1 MNGFLKQTA
10 STLLQREGELKGVKV
25 ILPNRRAGLFFNKYL
40 GQLATKPIWMPRVLT
55 IEDLF
60 YEMGRKRPA
69 DKLRLIYEM
78 YQVFSS
84 LSQVEESFDRFYFWG
99 EMILK
104 DFNDLDQFLVNPEK
118 LFTNLKEQKILASD
132 WSFLNP
138 EQVALI
144 KAFWASFEER
154 DKYHQKKFL
163 KFWDLLHPLY
173 QQFNA
178 RLKSGGL
185 AYGGGIYREVVQGMQ
200 DMELPR
206 GHHVFVGFNA
216 FTATEERLIKFFIEH
231 HGAEIFWDID
241 AYYMK
246 DPAQEAGLFFREYRK
261 DPVFGPTFPG
271 EIPQQIEEKNAQIN
285 TYSVP
290 LKSNQANVVA
300 GLLEQVMEG
309 QENWEETVVILPEEQ
324 LLFPILNL
332 LPEKVN
338 KVNVTMGYPVKQTPV
353 YTFLEAVLE
362 LQRYTKVEN
371 GEVLFYHKPVKEL
384 LHMVYLREVNPLF
397 ASQMVEELTRT
408 NTIYQTAEKLSVGG
422 DLFALVFQKLTP
434 LNLLDVVLELIR
446 KLGEGLDDQS
456 MEQTYLLQCYKQMNR
471 LKDIFEEDIGEEV
484 SVEFFIRIFRQVFGE
499 IKLPFQGEP
508 LEGIQLMGV
517 LESRNLDFKR
527 VIVCN
532 MNEGSFPPSNSMNS
546 MVPFNLRRA
555 FGMPVQEQ
563 NDAIYAYT
571 FYRLLH
577 QAEEVHLLYTTAGTN
592 GQVGEKSRYIHQLQ
606 IEMDHGGLNK
616 DDKVIHV
623 PVNLT
628 AASPISIP
636 KNATILRFLNRYTDR
651 IAEGQEPITFSPSAI
666 NIWLDCRLKFYL
678 TYIAG
683 LEVPEEVQEEVDPAI
698 FGNLVHLSLENLY
711 GGYLQNKK
719 SKWVE
724 ADDIVKLKDYIFPA
738 VEKAILSQ
746 YFMENKE
753 DVKLSGQLTI
763 ARDVLQKYLSG
774 VLEKDAAAVPFEIIS
789 LEAAR
794 KYKATL
800 PVKTA
805 DGLSMVSLGGIID
818 RVDKVND
825 SIRLIDYKSGG
836 DKKDFKSIESLFDRN
851 DGARNKAAM
860 QTFFYGLLYEANFPE
875 NRLPLKPALFNLRE
889 IFKDDFNPYLQ
900 EVTGRGK
907 RKEVSDYAE
916 YRDDY
921 VEKLRLSL
929 EEIFDPD
936 QSFDQTE
943 DHQKCQYC
951 PFSGICCR

>member
-10 STLLQREGELKGVKV
+10 RTLLQRKGGLKGVKV
-25 ILPNRRAGLFFNKYL
+25 ILPNRRAGLFFKKYL
-40 GQLATKPIWMPRVLT
+40 GQLIAKPIWMPQVVT

-60 YEMGRKRPA
+60 YEIAQKRPA

-78 YQVFSS
+78 YQVYSS

-118 LFTNLKEQKILASD
+118 LFTNLKEQKVLESD

-154 DKYHQKKFL
+154 DQYHQEKFL
-163 KFWDLLHPLY
+163 KFWDLLFPLY
-173 QQFNA
+173 LQFNA
-178 RLKSGGL
+178 RLESRGL
-185 AYGGGIYREVVQGMQ
+185 AYGGGIYREVTQGLS
-200 DMELPR
+200 DMDAP
-206 GHHVFVGFNA
+206 GAHHVFVGFNA
-216 FTATEERLIKFFIEH
+216 FTTTEEKLIKHLISQ

-241 AYYMK
+241 SYYLS
-246 DPAQEAGLFFREYRK
+246 DPAQEAGLFFRDYQK
-261 DPVFGPTFPG
+261 DPVFGPTFP
-271 EIPQQIEEKNAQIN
+271 ESIPRQIEEKRARIK
-285 TYSVP
+285 TYTVP
-290 LKSNQANVVA
+290 LKINQANVVA
-300 GLLEQVMEG
+300 GLLEQVVADK
-309 QENWEETVVILPEEQ
+309 ENWEETVVILPEEQ

-332 LPEKVN
+332 LPDKVN
-338 KVNVTMGYPVKQTPV
+338 RVNVTMGYPVKQTPV

-362 LQRYTKVEN
+362 LQRYTKSEN
-371 GEVLFYHKPVKEL
+371 GEVMFYHKPVREL
-384 LHMVYLREVNPLF
+384 LHTVYLREINPDFVAQLI
-397 ASQMVEELTRT
+397 EELTRT
-408 NTIYQTAEKLSVGG
+408 NTIYLPAEKLVRGG
-422 DLFALVFQKLTP
+422 ALFSLVFQKLTSS
-434 LNLLDVVLELIR
+434 NLLEVVLELIR
-446 KLGEGLDDQS
+446 KLAAGLDEQS
-456 MEQTYLLQCYKQMNR
+456 MEQSYLLQCFKQMNR
-471 LKDIFEEDIGEEV
+471 LKDIFEQDIREEV

-508 LEGIQLMGV
+508 LEGLQLMGV

-577 QAEEVHLLYTTAGTN
+577 QAEEVHLLYTTAGSN

-606 IEMDHGGLNK
+606 IEMAHEGLVK
-616 DDKVIHV
+616 EDEVIHV

-628 AASPISIP
+628 SAGPITIP
-636 KNATILRFLNRYTDR
+636 KDARIMDFLSRYTDR
-651 IAEGQEPITFSPSAI
+651 ISEGQQPITFSPSAI

-711 GGYLQNKK
+711 GGYLQTKHNRR
-719 SKWVE
+719 VE
-724 ADDIVKLKDYIFPA
+724 ATDIDRLKDYIYPA
-738 VEKAILSQ
+738 VEKAIFTQ
-746 YFMENKE
+746 YFLENKKGY
-753 DVKLSGQLTI
+753 KLTGQLTI
-763 ARDVLQKYLSG
+763 ARDVLQKYLLG
-774 VLEKDAAAVPFEIIS
+774 VLEKDAAVVPFEIIS

-794 KYKATL
+794 KYKAQL
-800 PVKTA
+800 PVKTSH
-805 DGLSMVSLGGIID
+805 GISMVSLGGIID
-818 RVDKVND
+818 RVDNIGD
-825 SIRLIDYKSGG
+825 SIRLIDYKSGA
-836 DKKDFKSIESLFDRN
+836 DKKEFKSVESLFDRN
-851 DGARNKAAM
+851 DKSRNKAAM
-860 QTFFYGLLYEANFPE
+860 QTFFYGLLYEANFPA

-889 IFKDDFNPYLQ
+889 IFKEDFNPYLQ
-900 EVTGRGK
+900 EVIGRGE
-907 RKEVSDYAE
+907 RKEVNDYGA
-916 YRDDY
+916 YREEY
-921 VEKLRLSL
+921 VERLKLSL
-929 EEIFDPD
+929 EEIFDPN
-936 QSFDQTE
+936 QVFDQTE
-943 DHQKCQYC
+943 DHQKCQFC
-951 PFSGICCR
+951 PFSSICCR